1 MTIARP
7 GRAFGFIAPWTRVG
21 VAMAL
26 AVVATVLAGCG
37 SSGRE
42 LREVPVGQ
50 TAPPRSTS
58 TTMAAASLP
67 STSLAPGGVD
77 GTATLLPDG
86 WTAGG
91 ALPAISSCVGEA
103 LSPPLQWV
111 GADPATTVELALIV
125 TDPDADG
132 FVHWL
137 VTGIAPADAV
147 VQAGTAPA
155 GVEGPNGGDG
165 TGWFPLCPPV
175 GEVHTYELELLG
187 FSTPP
192 ALDPTAT
199 PAEQAAALRDLAA
212 TRSLLTGTFER

>member
-1 MTIARP
+1 
-7 GRAFGFIAPWTRVG
+7 VG
-21 VAMAL
+21 IAL
-26 AVVATVLAGCG
+26 ALAAAVLVGCG

-58 TTMAAASLP
+58 STVAAASLP
-67 STSLAPGGVD
+67 STSLAPGGAA

-125 TDPDADG
+125 TDPEADG

-137 VTGIAPADAV
+137 VTGIAPTDAV
-147 VQAGTAPA
+147 LQAGTAPA
-155 GVEGPNGGDG
+155 GVEGPNGGG
-165 TGWFPLCPPV
+165 GVGWFPLCPPA

-187 FSTPP
+187 FATPP
-192 ALDPTAT
+192 VLDPAT
-199 PAEQAAALRDLAA
+199 PPAEQAAALRDLAA